1 MKKTKRTLFSV
12 LFMAFL
18 LCTNTKQTFA
28 METSFRLPV
37 EIVLEGDR
45 PVEQESFTICMKA
58 MTADAPM
65 PEGAKGQE
73 AIMQVEGAGKAEFPS
88 IKFVQPGIYQYEI
101 AQQKG
106 NAKYYTY
113 DSCVYHVTVYCT
125 AGSAKQMETTVVAL
139 EEGKE
144 NLKKEAVRFTNR
156 YELPETPTEQSTLSG
171 GSTKPVKTGDD
182 MPTGVLLCVMLMSG
196 FMILFFAAKK
206 QRDKK
211 EEKS

>member
-1 MKKTKRTLFSV
+1 M
-12 LFMAFL
+12 
-18 LCTNTKQTFA
+18 
-28 METSFRLPV
+28 
-37 EIVLEGDR
+37 
-45 PVEQESFTICMKA
+45 
-58 MTADAPM
+58 
-65 PEGAKGQE
+65 
-73 AIMQVEGAGKAEFPS
+73 
-88 IKFVQPGIYQYEI
+88 
-101 AQQKG
+101 
-106 NAKYYTY
+106 
-113 DSCVYHVTVYCT
+113 TVYCT

-182 MPTGVLLCVMLMSG
+182 TPTGVLLCVMLMSG